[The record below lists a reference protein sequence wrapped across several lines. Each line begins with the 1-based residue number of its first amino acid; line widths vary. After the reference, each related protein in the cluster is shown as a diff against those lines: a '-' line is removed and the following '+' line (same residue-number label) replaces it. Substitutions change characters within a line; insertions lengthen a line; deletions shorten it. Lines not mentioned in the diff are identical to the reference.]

1 MKDKIQLVIEE
12 TGCDEEQA
20 KLILESTHNDVSKA
34 IRIIDSLLKNIVA
47 IKGKFKCE
55 SKNIYGLFLLITDI
69 RQKTLVR
76 VGALVTYN
84 PAVYESDL
92 GIHWHDFEKQLYALR
107 LGEGS
112 IQDLTQNL
120 QHCFQTRLTGDENK
134 SFYQYLRNLETRE
147 IETILLSEIK
157 MVTDDQ
163 EVAFN
168 TSLEQ
173 LNLAQFKELRKEAEG
188 GDDFGEPYY
197 EKEKEKD
204 STITL
209 KIELVLNSSQGVV
222 SKNLR
227 KGDLI
232 LAKIVDLRDIAQY
245 LSKLLGGKQ
254 QDEIIPLAVP
264 VDNVEIKE
272 GRVIVKTRFSP
283 GIMGKD
289 VLALEDKVE
298 VIKSTGSLLAF
309 IKRHVIFIILGI
321 IVLTIITTYIIYK

>member
-1 MKDKIQLVIEE
+1 MKDKIQLVMEE

-34 IRIIDSLLKNIVA
+34 IRIINSLLKNIVA

-55 SKNIYGLFLLITDI
+55 NINIYGLFLLISDI

-76 VGALVTYN
+76 AGALVTYN
-84 PAVYESDL
+84 PGVYENDL

-112 IQDLTQNL
+112 IQNLTQNL
-120 QHCFQTRLTGDENK
+120 QQCLQTRLASDEDKN
-134 SFYQYLRNLETRE
+134 FFQYLRNLDTRE
-147 IETILLSEIK
+147 IESILLAEIK
-157 MVTDDQ
+157 TVTGDQ
-163 EVAFN
+163 AVVFN
-168 TSLEQ
+168 TALEQ
-173 LNLAQFKELRKEAEG
+173 LNLAQFKELRKESE
-188 GDDFGEPYY
+188 DDLSEPYY

-209 KIELVLNSSQGVV
+209 KIELVLNSSRGIP
-222 SKNLR
+222 SKDLR
-227 KGDLI
+227 KGDDV
-232 LAKIVDLRDIAQY
+232 LAKIIDLRDIAQY

-254 QDEIIPLAVP
+254 QDEIIPLSVP
-264 VDNVEIKE
+264 VDNVELKE

-289 VLALEDKVE
+289 VLAPEDKVE
-298 VIKSTGSLLAF
+298 LVKAKRPVLAF
-309 IKRHVIFIILGI
+309 VKQHLIWIISAIIL
-321 IVLTIITTYIIYK
+321 LTIAATYIIYK